1 MSKARKARDAR
12 RLSALMEG
20 SLPERDFAR
29 GTKALTA
36 LLDSWIELNQSLV
49 PAKNERDRVSSFLSS
64 AKADMPFIRD
74 LSSADPFRR
83 RRAARYL
90 GYIASD
96 RSSRA
101 LVLAL
106 RQETDETV
114 MLFIVGALANLGE
127 AAALPD
133 IIDCIRDRSVAF
145 ITRVAG
151 LLLDFQSS
159 FIALYPE
166 LEPRRDR
173 EITELLVEYTRLAPT
188 KSFYPYLLALFREDG
203 TDARIRQKAFDCLV
217 EHYPFALNPADHI
230 DNGDPEIARR
240 ACLALGERPGTAN
253 ARILLSAARNG
264 GDYARVNA
272 VLGLSRMI
280 ARSPRAFRYLVSV
293 LREDIDG
300 PDSPALYDVLAQR
313 IDYFLLKRDDFHVA
327 VTERIVRNGLS
338 RGKVSDLIAFLN
350 KNRDRS
356 VEDRLVRAIRPGLS
370 HRTAGL
376 DELRM
381 YLRVE
386 ILQKLGLSALPV
398 PTRRINE
405 KNEQVG
411 RTPFM
416 VLLALVSA
424 AFPAFLLAQLLSA
437 RGVTTLSAA
446 LRSAANSYLSAFA
459 WYTVATTAI
468 GLALAALA
476 FLESARQGR
485 HYAIKD
491 KSFLFRRNLLP
502 SISIIAPAFNE
513 AVGILESVESLLNLN
528 YPDFEIIVV
537 NDGSR
542 DATLP
547 ILIEKFK
554 LEKTD
559 GEYRETLKTQ
569 PVRGL
574 YRNPR
579 LPELTVIDKV
589 NGGKADSLNV
599 GINAASGEYILGI
612 DSDSV
617 LERDALLALTSSFLD
632 SRETVVASGGNIM
645 PANGCVIDRGQI
657 VRRAVAKRPIPAFQ
671 TIEYLRSFMTGRLG
685 WSRLGSLMI
694 ISGAFGIFR
703 REEVIAIN
711 GYLTSREK
719 YEKDT
724 VGEDMELVIRLERNL
739 RERGIPHRITYNCLA
754 NCWTEVPSTLSVLKR
769 QRERWQRG
777 LLEILSFHRA
787 MIANPRYGKYGL
799 IGFPYYVVIEVAG
812 AWFELFALVVFA
824 LCVAAGAIDPSVF
837 RFVVWTNLS
846 YGLSLSALSI
856 FLNER
861 NGRVFPLH
869 DRMALMVASVLEQAG
884 FRQLVSFFRVSGYVG
899 VLRGATGWGTM
910 TRRGFNRAS
919 KGDTHGKR

>member
-1 MSKARKARDAR
+1 MSKAAVIRGTR
-12 RLSALMEG
+12 RLSAVMG
-20 SLPERDFAR
+20 GTLPKKENPR
-29 GTKALTA
+29 GKRALTA
-36 LLDSWIELNQSLV
+36 FLDSWIELNQTLL
-49 PAKNERDRVSSFLSS
+49 PAREERDRVSSFLSS
-64 AKADMPFIRD
+64 AGADMPFIRE
-74 LSSADPFRR
+74 LPSADPFRR
-83 RRAARYL
+83 CRAARYL
-90 GYIASD
+90 GYIESG
-96 RSSRA
+96 RSARA
-101 LVLAL
+101 LALAL
-106 RQETDETV
+106 RQETEERV
-114 MLFIVGALANLGE
+114 MLFIVGALANLE
-127 AAALPD
+127 ATAALPD
-133 IIDCIRDRSVAF
+133 IIDCIRGRSVAF

-159 FIALYPE
+159 FIALFPE
-166 LEPRRDR
+166 LEQRRER

-188 KSFYPYLLALFREDG
+188 KSFYPYLLALFRERD
-203 TDARIRQKAFDCLV
+203 TETRIRRKAFDCLV
-217 EHYPFALNPADHI
+217 EHYPFALNPADHL

-240 ACLALGERPGTAN
+240 ACLALGDRPGTAN
-253 ARILLSAARNG
+253 AHILLSAARDDG
-264 GDYARVNA
+264 GARENA
-272 VLGLSRMI
+272 ILGLSRMI
-280 ARSPRAFRYLVSV
+280 ARSPRVFRYLVGV
-293 LREDIDG
+293 LRAGIDG
-300 PDSPALYDVLAQR
+300 PDSRALYDVFAQR
-313 IDYFLLKRDDFHVA
+313 IDYFLLKQDEFHVA

-338 RGKVSDLIAFLN
+338 RGEMSDLIAFLN

-370 HRTAGL
+370 DRTQGL

-381 YLRVE
+381 YLKYEV
-386 ILQKLGLSALPV
+386 LQKLGLSPLPV
-398 PTRRINE
+398 PTRRLNE
-405 KNEQVG
+405 KNERVG
-411 RTPFM
+411 RRPFAA
-416 VLLALVSA
+416 LLALVSA
-424 AFPAFLLAQLLSA
+424 VFPAFLLAALLRAPDGA
-437 RGVTTLSAA
+437 RLADA

-459 WYTVATTAI
+459 WYTVATTSI
-468 GLALAALA
+468 GLALAFLA
-476 FLESARQGR
+476 FLESAKQGR

-513 AVGILESVESLLNLN
+513 AAGVVESVESLINVN

-547 ILIEKFK
+547 ILIERFK

-617 LERDALLALTSSFLD
+617 LERDALLALTSAFLD

-657 VRRAVAKRPIPAFQ
+657 TERRVAKRPIPAFQ

-685 WSRLGSLMI
+685 WSRLGALMI

-724 VGEDMELVIRLERNL
+724 VGEDMELVIRLERDL
-739 RERGIPHRITYNCLA
+739 RERGIPHGITYNCLA
-754 NCWTEVPSTLSVLKR
+754 NCWTEVPSSLAVLKR

-777 LLEILSFHRA
+777 LLEILSFHRK

-799 IGFPYYVVIEVAG
+799 VGFPYYVIIEVAG
-812 AWFELFALVVFA
+812 AWFELFALIAFLA
-824 LCVAAGAIDPSVF
+824 SIATGAIDPTVF
-837 RFVVWTNLS
+837 RFVLWTNLA

-861 NGRVFPLH
+861 NGRVFPLL
-869 DRMALMVASVLEQAG
+869 DRAALMIAAAAEQAG
-884 FRQLVSFFRVSGYVG
+884 FRQLVSFFRVSGYVN
-899 VLRGATGWGTM
+899 VLRGKTGWGTM
-910 TRRGFNRAS
+910 TRRGFTKAS
-919 KGDTHGKR
+919 KGETHVKR